1 MKLNFIFTCTLL
13 LISLPNVAAQPKQSI
28 SESGSRSSIAGPEQ
42 FFTGAA
48 RIDPLFPATDEINAS
63 AAYVTFEPGTRTA
76 WHIHPKGQQIIVTQ
90 GVGYTQEWGKPRQQI
105 KPGDVIWCP
114 AGIKHWHGAAP
125 KTAMTHLVVTGQDNE
140 GRNVSWLEQ
149 VSDEQYLG
157 QDQADKTGKRP

>member
-1 MKLNFIFTCTLL
+1 M
-13 LISLPNVAAQPKQSI
+13 
-28 SESGSRSSIAGPEQ
+28 
-42 FFTGAA
+42 
-48 RIDPLFPATDEINAS
+48 DPLFPATDEINAS

-114 AGIKHWHGAAP
+114 AGVKHWHGAAP
-125 KTAMTHLVVTGQDNE
+125 ETAMTHLVVTGQDNE
-140 GRNVSWLEQ
+140 GRNVSWLEK